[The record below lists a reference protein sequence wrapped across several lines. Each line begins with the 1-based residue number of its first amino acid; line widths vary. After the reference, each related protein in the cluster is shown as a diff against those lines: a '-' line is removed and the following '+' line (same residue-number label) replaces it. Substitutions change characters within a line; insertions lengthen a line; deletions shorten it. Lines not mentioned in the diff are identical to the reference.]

1 MAKGMIRGV
10 LAGLGVTMAGLVVLS
25 ALAPP
30 PQRLAAPV
38 PAASA
43 PAALP
48 APQVEAQVTIPA
60 AQPVR
65 APQPAAPPPVLRLVA
80 APAALQADAAP
91 RRPAPPPGQEA
102 AGVLAQRPLAVPPPA
117 PQRALAAA
125 QAPAAPRA
133 LAAVPPVAALPM
145 VLPAPVAALAEVR
158 PVQPAPAGPPPV
170 HAAPEPVA
178 RPLAMAV
185 PAAPPAP
192 RAGSPAPALLS
203 RSEANPALVLPGAA
217 ADVPPVTEMPPVRRP
232 GAAVLAQ
239 ADSTPSVMK
248 KPAPLAPAPGLATA
262 GAPVTEGAA
271 QPGVAAAADAAAPP
285 RVAFARP
292 FDNAAQK
299 PMLAVVLVDTGE
311 PDLDRTA
318 LAALPFPVT
327 FVLDPARAESAL
339 AAGIYRAGGQEVAML
354 ATAIPQGATASD
366 VEVTF
371 AAHAAAMPEAVAV
384 MVPETGG
391 FQDNRPVATLVVPVV
406 AGQGRGLLS
415 WDRGLN
421 AADQVA
427 RREGAHAATIFRSLD
442 GKAEDAARIRQYLD
456 RAAFKAAQ
464 EGQVV
469 VAGQTRPET
478 VRALLEWAV
487 EGRASSVA
495 LAPLTAVLRAQ

>member
-1 MAKGMIRGV
+1 MIRGV
-10 LAGLGVTMAGLVVLS
+10 LAGLGVTMAGLVALS

-48 APQVEAQVTIPA
+48 APRVEAQVTIPA
-60 AQPVR
+60 ARPVR
-65 APQPAAPPPVLRLVA
+65 APLPAAPPPVLRLVA
-80 APAALQADAAP
+80 APAAPLADAAP
-91 RRPAPPPGQEA
+91 RRPAPPPGQAA
-102 AGVLAQRPLAVPPPA
+102 AGVLPRRPPAVPPPA

-133 LAAVPPVAALPM
+133 AVAARPAATPPM

-185 PAAPPAP
+185 PTAPPAQ

-203 RSEANPALVLPGAA
+203 RSEANPALVLPGAS
-217 ADVPPVTEMPPVRRP
+217 ADVPPTTEKPPVRRP
-232 GAAVLAQ
+232 GAAELAQ
-239 ADSTPSVMK
+239 TGSAPSVMK

-262 GAPVTEGAA
+262 GAPVTEGGAKPA
-271 QPGVAAAADAAAPP
+271 VAAEAAPPP

-311 PDLDRTA
+311 PELDRTA

-371 AAHAAAMPEAVAV
+371 AAHAAALPEAVAV

-406 AGQGRGLLS
+406 AAQGRGLLS

-427 RREGAHAATIFRSLD
+427 RREGAHAATIFRRLD
-442 GKAEDAARIRQYLD
+442 AKAEDAARIRQYLD

-478 VRALLEWAV
+478 VQALLAWAV